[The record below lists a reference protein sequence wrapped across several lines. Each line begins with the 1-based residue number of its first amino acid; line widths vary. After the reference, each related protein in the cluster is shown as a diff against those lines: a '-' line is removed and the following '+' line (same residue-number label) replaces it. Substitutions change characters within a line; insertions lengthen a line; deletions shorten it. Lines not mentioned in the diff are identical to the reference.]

1 MNSRIHPLPPQLV
14 NQIAAGEVVERPA
27 SVAKE
32 LLENSLDAG
41 ASRIEVEIEQGGLKL
56 IRVRDNGAGIHRD
69 DLLLALASHAT
80 SKIVS
85 FDDLERVASLGFRGE
100 ALASIAAVSRLTLI
114 SRAAGQERAWKLAGD
129 GLGSQPPAPMAHPQG
144 TTVEVRELF
153 YNTPARRKFLRSER
167 TEFGHLEEMIR
178 RLALSRFEVE
188 INLQHN
194 RRPALQLPPAAGER
208 AAQEWRLGE
217 LCGRVFV
224 DHAVFLEREAAG
236 LRLWGWIGLPTFSRS
251 QGDLQYF
258 FVNRRIVRDKLALHA
273 VRQAYQD
280 VLYQGRQPAFVL
292 YLELDPTLV
301 DVNAHPTKL
310 EVRFREAGLVHD
322 FLVGSLQQAL
332 AQLRPGAPAKAAVEG
347 RSPASVAVSA
357 PSLRSSATT
366 RPAAARQ
373 QPLSLPVREQL
384 AAYARLHPEP
394 AEPEPAVATT
404 AAEPPPLGYAL
415 AQLQGIYILAEN
427 AAGLVLVDMHAAHER
442 IVYERLK
449 IDLAQGGIVSQP
461 LLLPVTV
468 AVSPREGRLAEEYA
482 DCLTELG
489 LEVAPLGPE
498 TVVVR
503 RIPAALAGADVAQLA
518 RDVLADLATYGSSER
533 VRERLHELL
542 ASLACHGA
550 VRAKRKLTPAEM
562 NALLREMERTE
573 RSGQCNHGRPTWVQL
588 RLEELDKLFLRGR

>member
-1 MNSRIHPLPPQLV
+1 PR
-14 NQIAAGEVVERPA
+14 
-27 SVAKE
+27 
-32 LLENSLDAG
+32 
-41 ASRIEVEIEQGGLKL
+41 
-56 IRVRDNGAGIHRD
+56 
-69 DLLLALASHAT
+69 
-80 SKIVS
+80 
-85 FDDLERVASLGFRGE
+85 
-100 ALASIAAVSRLTLI
+100 
-114 SRAAGQERAWKLAGD
+114 
-129 GLGSQPPAPMAHPQG
+129 G
-144 TTVEVRELF
+144 TTVEVRDLF

-188 INLQHN
+188 LNLQHN
-194 RRPALQLPPAAGER
+194 RRPALQLPPTAGER

-224 DHAVFLEREAAG
+224 DHAVFLEREATG

-258 FVNRRIVRDKLALHA
+258 FVNRRMVRDKLALHA

-292 YLELDPTLV
+292 YLELDPALV
-301 DVNAHPTKL
+301 DVNAHPAKL

-322 FLVGSLQQAL
+322 LLVSSLQQAL
-332 AQLRPGAPAKAAVEG
+332 AQLRPGEPAKTKVMS
-347 RSPASVAVSA
+347 RSPASAVVPV
-357 PSLRSSATT
+357 PSLRSS
-366 RPAAARQ
+366 AAARQ

-384 AAYARLHPEP
+384 AAYARLYPEP
-394 AEPEPAVATT
+394 AESEPAVVTLAT
-404 AAEPPPLGYAL
+404 ESPPLGYAL

-449 IDLAQGGIVSQP
+449 ADLAQGGIVSQP

-482 DCLTELG
+482 DSLAELG

-542 ASLACHGA
+542 ATLACHGA
-550 VRAKRKLTPAEM
+550 VRAKRKLTSAEM

-588 RLEELDKLFLRGR
+588 SLEELDKLFLRGR

>member
-1 MNSRIHPLPPQLV
+1 
-14 NQIAAGEVVERPA
+14 
-27 SVAKE
+27 
-32 LLENSLDAG
+32 
-41 ASRIEVEIEQGGLKL
+41 
-56 IRVRDNGAGIHRD
+56 
-69 DLLLALASHAT
+69 
-80 SKIVS
+80 
-85 FDDLERVASLGFRGE
+85 
-100 ALASIAAVSRLTLI
+100 
-114 SRAAGQERAWKLAGD
+114 
-129 GLGSQPPAPMAHPQG
+129 
-144 TTVEVRELF
+144 VEVRDLF

-208 AAQEWRLGE
+208 AVQEWRLGE

-224 DHAVFLEREAAG
+224 DHAVFLEREATG

-258 FVNRRIVRDKLALHA
+258 FVNRRMVRDKLALHA

-292 YLELDPTLV
+292 YLELDPALV
-301 DVNAHPTKL
+301 DVNAHPAKL

-332 AQLRPGAPAKAAVEG
+332 AQLRPGDSAKVAVE
-347 RSPASVAVSA
+347 RRAPTSVAVPA
-357 PSLRSSATT
+357 PSLRTN
-366 RPAAARQ
+366 AAARPTAERQ

-394 AEPEPAVATT
+394 AESEPAVVTT
-404 AAEPPPLGYAL
+404 VEPPALGYAL

-449 IDLAQGGIVSQP
+449 ADLSQGGIVSQP

-468 AVSPREGRLAEEYA
+468 AVSPREGQLAEEYA
-482 DCLTELG
+482 DSLADLG
-489 LEVAPLGPE
+489 LEVALLGPE
-498 TVVVR
+498 TLVVR
-503 RIPAALAGADVAQLA
+503 RIPAALTGADVAQLA

-533 VRERLHELL
+533 LRERLHELL
-542 ASLACHGA
+542 ATLACHTA
-550 VRAKRKLTPAEM
+550 VRAKRKLTLAEM

-588 RLEELDKLFLRGR
+588 RLEELDKLFLRGQ